1 MSEQDLNMEEGRDSV
16 VREPQANSVATPA
29 WPFILMV
36 VLLWCGMRYFDAH
49 GGAFDNRVFAK
60 NMSSPPPVLGMSP
73 EQEALAKGKTVY
85 LQYCA
90 ACHQPHGKGVPGQFP
105 PLSGSDWVNN
115 VGPNRMIRLVLDGVS
130 GPITVNG
137 AVYNNAM
144 VPWRPMLSDE
154 QIAWVVSY
162 VRNDPEWGNTGTFVS
177 AAEVKAIRE
186 ATVSHAGQPYSAG
199 ELLSS
204 PDSN

>member
-1 MSEQDLNMEEGRDSV
+1 MEEGRDSV

-36 VLLWCGMRYFDAH
+36 VLLWCGMRYFDVH

-177 AAEVKAIRE
+177 AAEVKAIRD

-199 ELLSS
+199 ELLST